1 MSRKKMEKLS
11 GNAYESLP
19 TQVFHMISAN
29 PTKKFTIFISVIQ
42 LNYREVKYLSK
53 FTKPKLY
60 SECESF

>member
-1 MSRKKMEKLS
+1 
-11 GNAYESLP
+11 
-19 TQVFHMISAN
+19 MISAN

-42 LNYREVKYLSK
+42 LNYREVKYLAK